1 MDKLGDGP
9 FYVQK
14 HIIPI
19 DIVGNKLYTPT
30 CRQIITTY
38 QIGYMWIRRWTDAT
52 GVVLWRF
59 QYMGIQS

>member
-9 FYVQK
+9 FCVQK

-38 QIGYMWIRRWTDAT
+38 QIGYMWIDDE
-52 GVVLWRF
+52 
-59 QYMGIQS
+59 IH